1 MYNEIVKG
9 ALDGILQTHPESV
22 ESKDER
28 IVNEIVSQALTD
40 GGYPNIQCLSIFR
53 QWGKKV
59 EGVITNVVSEVNEFK
74 FRYDFESGK
83 LQTIEN
89 GEFPTID

>member
-9 ALDGILQTHPESV
+9 ALDGILQTHPESI

-28 IVNEIVSQALTD
+28 VINEIVSQALTN
-40 GGYPNIQCLSIFR
+40 GGYPNIQCLSIFVS
-53 QWGKKV
+53 WGKKV
-59 EGVITNVVSEVNEFK
+59 EGVIHNGVSGVNEFK

-83 LQTIEN
+83 FQTIRD
-89 GEFPTID
+89 GDFQTID